1 MAAHSQL
8 QQSTFFKLKKHLFC
22 TIWYC
27 IYIAA
32 LYYNKENRNNK
43 IVLVLSMSEIIGY
56 FKGSV
61 SNTVF
66 IIIVFV
72 LIDKND

>member
-1 MAAHSQL
+1 M
-8 QQSTFFKLKKHLFC
+8 F
-22 TIWYC
+22 
-27 IYIAA
+27 
-32 LYYNKENRNNK
+32 RNNK

-66 IIIVFV
+66 IIVFV
-72 LIDKND
+72 IIDKNDLSLL